1 MKFLLDTNVLSEMR
15 KPTPSKE
22 VMNWISSIEN
32 EHLYISSITLGEISR
47 GINKLPD
54 GQKKNELIVWL
65 DKIQNVFR
73 YQTLSI
79 DSEAAI
85 KWGEL
90 SAAGLRAGKSV
101 STIDFLIGATAYTN
115 GAILVTRNTKDF
127 EDLPIQV
134 LNPWL

>member
-1 MKFLLDTNVLSEMR
+1 
-15 KPTPSKE
+15 
-22 VMNWISSIEN
+22 MNWISSIEN